1 MKPVSFGLAPTAY
14 HRAAAEHAA
23 YFAEAR
29 QNHER
34 IAADAAARLRDAG
47 RVAESTRRTGSAAD
61 EILGLASEVGAD
73 LIVMGS
79 RGRTG
84 LKSVL
89 LGSVARNVLHASSA
103 SVLIARVPSRPEDK
117 A

>member
-23 YFAEAR
+23 YFAEA
-29 QNHER
+29 QENHER